1 MALTALEIFKLLPKT
16 NCGKCGVPTC
26 LAFAMRL
33 ANKQTELSACP
44 DVSDA
49 AKAQLEASSQPP
61 MRLVKIGTGDNIV
74 EIGSETEMFRH
85 EKTFYH
91 QTGYCVLINDSMS
104 NEEIEKKVKEAN
116 NVNFEK
122 VGQILKLNLI
132 AVKSENGAEQFA
144 SAVET
149 VQNKTELPLILI
161 SDKPEIIEAGLKI
174 SSENVPLIH
183 AANSGNF
190 KEMANLAKNYKCPL
204 TVYDETL
211 DELAELTKNVK
222 AEGVEDIILDFGKKS
237 LIKTLENLTV
247 LRRLA
252 LKKNFRPL
260 GYPVITFLDGD
271 EQEQAIMGTIC
282 TLKYSSITVFNNIE
296 TWMML
301 PLLTLRMNIFT
312 DPQRPLQVKQD
323 IYEINN
329 PDENSPLLVT
339 SNFSLTYSI
348 VSGDIDRSKKPAH
361 LLVLNTEGL
370 SVMTAF
376 AADKLNASLITK
388 ALEDEK
394 AEELVNH
401 KNLIIPGQTARISGK
416 LAEESGWKIFVGPRD
431 SSGLPKYLREM

>member
-1 MALTALEIFKLLPKT
+1 MALTALQIFKLLPKT

-33 ANKQTELSACP
+33 ANKQSELSACP
-44 DVSDA
+44 DVSDE
-49 AKAQLEASSQPP
+49 AKSNLEAASQPP

-74 EIGSETEMFRH
+74 EIGNETEMFRH

-91 QTGYCVLINDSMS
+91 QTGFSVLINDSLS
-104 NEEIEKKVKEAN
+104 KEEIEKKIEDAN
-116 NVNFEK
+116 NIKFEK

-132 AVKSENGAEQFA
+132 AIKSENGVEQFT
-144 SAVET
+144 SAVDL
-149 VQNKTELPLILI
+149 VQQKTDLPLILI
-161 SDKPEIIEAGLKI
+161 SDKPDIMEAGLKLC
-174 SSENVPLIH
+174 SENVPLIH
-183 AANSGNF
+183 AANSDNWKG
-190 KEMANLAKNYKCPL
+190 MAGLAKNYKCPL
-204 TVYDETL
+204 TVNDETL
-211 DELAELTKNVK
+211 EGLAELTKNVK
-222 AEGVEDIILDFGKKS
+222 SEGVEDMVLDFGKKS

-271 EQEQAIMGTIC
+271 EQEVALKGAIA

-301 PLLTLRMNIFT
+301 PLLTLRMNIYT

-329 PDENSPLLVT
+329 PNENSPLLVT

-348 VSGDIDRSKKPAH
+348 VSGDIDRSKKPAY

-376 AADKLNASLITK
+376 AADKLNATTIAK

-394 AEELVNH
+394 AGDRVNH

-416 LAEESGWKIFVGPRD
+416 LGEESGWNILVGPRD
-431 SSGLPKYLREM
+431 SSGLPKYLREI